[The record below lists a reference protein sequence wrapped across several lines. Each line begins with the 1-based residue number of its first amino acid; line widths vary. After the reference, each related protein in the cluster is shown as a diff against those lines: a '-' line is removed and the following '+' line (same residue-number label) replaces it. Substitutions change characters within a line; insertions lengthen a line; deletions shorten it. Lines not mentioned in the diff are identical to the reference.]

1 MWVSPLN
8 VNQQITSRSEDSM
21 RALPERSNVNIVIDS
36 HLQIMVSDSGSE
48 TLNLTL
54 YQNSLSLSVF
64 VLLEID

>member
-1 MWVSPLN
+1 
-8 VNQQITSRSEDSM
+8 M